1 MPKFLIDPPTILT
14 EFLNFERTV
23 RQLSPMTVSEYA
35 LDLQTFFRYLK
46 RARHLVP
53 DDLPFDEIPIADVDV
68 EMLKNVRLSQL
79 YDYLAFVGTER
90 PKFHRSPETEYG
102 DDAAAL
108 SRKVSSLRT
117 FYKYLTAKRNYF
129 DVNPTAELE
138 NPIIKSTLPK
148 YLTAKEASALL
159 DAVDGQFK
167 ERDYCMLTLF
177 LNCGLRVS
185 ELAALNLS
193 SIQEDA
199 LRVRGKGS
207 KERIIY
213 LNDACRDA
221 LDSYLPTRLTPR
233 STLDRDALFVS
244 RQLNR
249 IDVQTIK
256 KLVEKHLSA
265 AGLAGRGYST
275 HKLRHTAAT
284 LMYQNG
290 VDIRTVQEFLGHEQL
305 STTQIYT
312 HLSDASLRD
321 AARAN
326 PLAHHVRKKE
336 KMQNNTEQDE
346 EEPTK

>member
-1 MPKFLIDPPTILT
+1 MSAAFIDPPAILT
-14 EFLNFERTV
+14 EFLNYERTV
-23 RQLSPMTVSEYA
+23 RQLSPRTVSEYA

-46 RARHLVP
+46 RSRHLVP
-53 DDLPFDEIPIADVDV
+53 DDLPFGEIPTSDVGV
-68 EMLKNVRLSQL
+68 ELLRSVTLTQL
-79 YDYLAFVGTER
+79 YDYLAFAGSER
-90 PKFHRSPETEYG
+90 PKYHRSADTEYG
-102 DDAAAL
+102 DEAAAL

-117 FYKYLTAKRNYF
+117 FYKYLTVKRNYF
-129 DVNPTAELE
+129 DNNPTLELE
-138 NPIIKSTLPK
+138 NPIIKKSLPK
-148 YLTAKEASALL
+148 YLTADEAGTLL

-167 ERDYCMLTLF
+167 ERDYCILTLF

-193 SIQEDA
+193 SIQDDS
-199 LRVRGKGS
+199 LRVHGKGS

-221 LDSYLPTRLTPR
+221 LEDYLPTRLTPR
-233 STLDRDALFVS
+233 SALDRDALFVS

-249 IDVQTIK
+249 IGVQTVK

-265 AGLAGRGYST
+265 AGLSGRGYST

-326 PLAHHVRKKE
+326 PLAHHVRKKANVPESSEPDE
-336 KMQNNTEQDE
+336 K
-346 EEPTK
+346 